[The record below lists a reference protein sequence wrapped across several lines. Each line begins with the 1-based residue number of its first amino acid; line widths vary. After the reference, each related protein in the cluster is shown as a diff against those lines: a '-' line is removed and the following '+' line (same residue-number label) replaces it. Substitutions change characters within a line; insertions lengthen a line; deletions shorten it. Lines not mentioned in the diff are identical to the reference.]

1 MFSDITINT
10 MIRQP
15 SKDLL
20 VHPAD
25 QIIKEEDNEEEKD
38 EEPIDEL
45 NMDEDS
51 ALEFYNEKNYIKVL
65 DKIF

>member
-45 NMDEDS
+45 NMDEDG
-51 ALEFYNEKNYIKVL
+51 LEFNNEKKLYQS
-65 DKIF
+65 FR

>member
-1 MFSDITINT
+1 MFSDITLNT

-45 NMDEDS
+45 DMND
-51 ALEFYNEKNYIKVL
+51 ALEIHSDVLKAL
-65 DKIF
+65 DKTV